1 MQLLH
6 HSHTS
11 CLGDGAQCC
20 SFIIPSC
27 NLRSVYVVLTVPE
40 CCVHV
45 QEVDK
50 KAAAARKRQRK
61 EKEKEA
67 KPKRAK
73 VCSAS
78 GAVLDN
84 LLHTF

>member
-1 MQLLH
+1 M
-6 HSHTS
+6 
-11 CLGDGAQCC
+11 
-20 SFIIPSC
+20 
-27 NLRSVYVVLTVPE
+27 
-40 CCVHV
+40 CVCVRV
-45 QEVDK
+45 QEADK

-78 GAVLDN
+78 GVVLNN
-84 LLHTF
+84 LLHTFLQGQQVSCNMHISYM

>member
-1 MQLLH
+1 M
-6 HSHTS
+6 
-11 CLGDGAQCC
+11 
-20 SFIIPSC
+20 
-27 NLRSVYVVLTVPE
+27 LTVPE

-78 GAVLDN
+78 GAVLNN